1 MTKENILIV
10 DDDENLREILQFN
23 MENDGFVV
31 DVAVSG
37 EEALE
42 KITPQ
47 HKLVLLD
54 VMMDGISGFEVA
66 KRLRA
71 AGNKVPIIFLTAKDT
86 ETDLLR
92 GFAVGGDDYIT
103 KPFSL
108 QEVMARVK
116 AVLART
122 NAVRKGE
129 EIEEGDLRVDIVR
142 RLVYL
147 RGELIS
153 LSRTEFDILKLLIQN
168 PAHIYPREEILEQV
182 WKGETVVLPRTVDV
196 HISRLRSRLKDY
208 GIHIVNRQSFG
219 YCWQ

>member
-1 MTKENILIV
+1 MNKENILIV

-23 MENDGFVV
+23 LETAGFVV
-31 DVAVSG
+31 DVAASG
-37 EEALE
+37 EEALQ
-42 KITPQ
+42 KITPK

-54 VMMDGISGFEVA
+54 VMMAGMSGFDVA
-66 KRLRA
+66 KKLRA
-71 AGNKVPIIFLTAKDT
+71 EGNKVPIIFLTAKDT
-86 ETDLLR
+86 EQDLLR

-108 QEVMARVK
+108 QEVMARIK

-129 EIEEGDLRVDIVR
+129 EIEDGDIRVDIMR
-142 RLVYL
+142 RVVYL
-147 RGELIS
+147 RGDIIS
-153 LSRTEFDILKLLIQN
+153 LSRTEFDILKLLIQD
-168 PAHIYPREEILEQV
+168 PGHIYSREEILEQV

-196 HISRLRSRLKDY
+196 HISRLRARLKDY
-208 GIHIVNRQSFG
+208 GIHIVNRQGFG